1 MGISNLFLDG
11 YTIPK
16 KLPKEEMYKL
26 ITKMSQGDLNARQT
40 LIEHNIRLV
49 IHQVQGRF
57 NALDYDKRE
66 LVSIGILGLVKAIDT
81 YNLSKKVE
89 FSSYAIRCI
98 DNEILMFIRKINKE
112 KVVDSLDKPINGD
125 DSGKEIK
132 LEDTISSDVDV
143 ETSYENKEVYTIIR
157 KIVYSLPER
166 EREIIMLYFG
176 FYNDKVYKQKEIAEK
191 LNISRSYVS
200 RLIDGIVNDIR
211 LKLEELGIVESDF
224 ELRKRTKVIVTPQ
237 PEIKKEEEIQEET
250 KGEKPMSKKAKT
262 IYEYFN
268 TYSKEQIDKV
278 ISELTEEERQLV
290 YKRYGN
296 DLSNPIKT
304 NLTTDE
310 YKRFYGCIISKIKRK
325 LNTKEKT
332 TRRKTFKT
340 DQAPTTLKT
349 IQPIVE
355 FNLEEK
361 EEQVEEPITKEDYL
375 KMLELLR
382 SPKFSKMLNKYSA
395 KEKMIISLKLG
406 YIDGKC
412 FSTNAISE
420 FLDIPEQEIISLTH
434 KVLLEYQKIINSIF
448 EGTIKMVTEKQEEK
462 VFKKTKKEDF

>member
-26 ITKMSQGDLNARQT
+26 IAKMSQGDLNARQK

-57 NALDYDKRE
+57 NTLDYDKRE

-132 LEDTISSDVDV
+132 LEDTISSDVNI
-143 ETSYENKEVYTIIR
+143 ETAFEDKEVYTIIR

-166 EREIIMLYFG
+166 DREIIMLYFG

-211 LKLEELGIVESDF
+211 LKLEELGIVDSNL
-224 ELRKRTKVIVTPQ
+224 ELRKRTKIIVTPQ

-304 NLTTDE
+304 TLTTDE

-325 LNTKEKT
+325 LNAKEKN

-340 DQAPTTLKT
+340 NPEPTTPKT
-349 IQPIVE
+349 IKPIVE
-355 FNLEEK
+355 LNLEEK
-361 EEQVEEPITKEDYL
+361 EEQLEEAITKEDYL

-412 FSTNAISE
+412 FSTDAISE
-420 FLDIPEQEIISLTH
+420 FLDIPEQEIITLTH
-434 KVLLEYQKIINSIF
+434 KVLLEYQEMINSIF

-462 VFKKTKKEDF
+462 VFKKNKQGF

>member
-26 ITKMSQGDLNARQT
+26 ITKMSQGDLNARQK

-57 NALDYDKRE
+57 NTLDYDKRE

-98 DNEILMFIRKINKE
+98 DNEILMFIRKINKD
-112 KVVDSLDKPINGD
+112 KVVESLDKPINGD

-296 DLSNPIKT
+296 DLTNPIKT

-332 TRRKTFKT
+332 TRRKTLKT
-340 DQAPTTLKT
+340 NPKPTTPTT

-355 FNLEEK
+355 LNLEEK
-361 EEQVEEPITKEDYL
+361 KEQVEEPITKEDYL

-382 SPKFSKMLNKYSA
+382 SPKFSKMLNKYST

-412 FSTNAISE
+412 FSTDAILE
-420 FLDIPEQEIISLTH
+420 FLDIPEQEIITLTH
-434 KVLLEYQKIINSIF
+434 KVLLEYQEMINSIF

-462 VFKKTKKEDF
+462 VFKKNKQGF

>member
-26 ITKMSQGDLNARQT
+26 ITKMSQVDLNARQT

-57 NALDYDKRE
+57 NTLDYDKRE

-98 DNEILMFIRKINKE
+98 DNEILMFIRKINKD

-143 ETSYENKEVYTIIR
+143 EASYENKEVYTIIR

-304 NLTTDE
+304 TLTTDE

-325 LNTKEKT
+325 LNAKEKN
-332 TRRKTFKT
+332 TRRKTLKT
-340 DQAPTTLKT
+340 NPEPTTPKT

-355 FNLEEK
+355 LNLEEK

-412 FSTNAISE
+412 FSTDAISE

-434 KVLLEYQKIINSIF
+434 KVLLEYQKMINSIF

-462 VFKKTKKEDF
+462 VFKKNKQGF